1 MVKVTPDPPT
11 FRKALLSDN
20 DVTRRA
26 IDHYLKAP
34 DAQPSPTPFTVDDEL
49 SFEDALAHAAE
60 LLHCAV
66 ATAQASTEPLNGA
79 QRAVMHLVEMSK
91 VVVDRA
97 LDCLQP
103 R

>member
-34 DAQPSPTPFTVDDEL
+34 DAQP
-49 SFEDALAHAAE
+49 
-60 LLHCAV
+60 
-66 ATAQASTEPLNGA
+66 
-79 QRAVMHLVEMSK
+79 
-91 VVVDRA
+91 
-97 LDCLQP
+97 
-103 R
+103 

>member
-1 MVKVTPDPPT
+1 MVKVTPDPPA
-11 FRKALLSDN
+11 FHKAL
-20 DVTRRA
+20 RRDTDA
-26 IDHYLKAP
+26 SRRVIDRYLKAP